1 MTSPIAA
8 AGGSWKKTGDLPLA
22 ASWHGQHDGPVLL
35 QLDDGK
41 KVFVA
46 GGTDAKGAAVD
57 RTALYDPVA
66 GKWKPCKAMGIPR
79 RHHTVT
85 LLENGKVLVVGGT
98 SAPGR
103 IAPALASVQLYDPT
117 HDTWSA
123 VPDLRQARWGHSAV
137 LLADKTVLVAG
148 GVATRSGDSLK
159 ALRTAEIYHP
169 DTGKW
174 SDAGEMNDA
183 RAGHGA
189 VLFKGGQVLVC
200 GGTAPVSGPADAALA
215 FCELYT
221 PADTSGTST
230 GRWTP
235 TGSLSAPRSGHQT
248 VRASETTALAVG
260 GALPGASGDGTFDPY
275 HALTVERFDLARGR
289 WTALAPLLGRGRG
302 AHRMVPLG
310 SGSFLLVGGTGDA
323 GDGVGY
329 RSTLVVDAATGAA
342 TPAPAPAVGRW
353 AFSAIALGG
362 DEVLVTGGTVRSGL
376 AAASSDEDELSATTE
391 VFSPAGSVR

>member
-35 QLDDGK
+35 DGK

-46 GGTDAKGAAVD
+46 GGTDAKGAALD
-57 RTALYDPVA
+57 KSALYDPVA
-66 GKWKPCKAMGIPR
+66 GKWKACKPMGVPR

-103 IAPALASVQLYDPT
+103 IAPALASVQLYDPA
-117 HDTWSA
+117 HDTWTA
-123 VPDLRQARWGHSAV
+123 APDLHQARWGHSAV

-148 GVATRSGDSLK
+148 GAATRSGDSLK

-183 RAGHGA
+183 RTGHGA

-221 PADTSGTST
+221 PGSTPGTGT
-230 GRWTP
+230 WTP

-248 VRASETTALAVG
+248 VRASETTALVVG
-260 GALPGASGDGTFDPY
+260 GALPGAPGDGTFDPY
-275 HALTVERFDLARGR
+275 HALTVERFDLARGQ
-289 WTALAPLLGRGRG
+289 WTALPPLPGRGRG
-302 AHRMVPLG
+302 AHRLLPLG

-323 GDGVGY
+323 SDGVGY
-329 RSTLVVDAATGAA
+329 QNTLVVDAATGAA
-342 TPAPAPAVGRW
+342 APAAAPAAGRW
-353 AFSAIALGG
+353 AFCAIALDE
-362 DEVLVTGGTVRSGL
+362 DEVLITGGTVRAGL
-376 AAASSDEDELSATTE
+376 AAAAPDEDELTATTE
-391 VFSPAGSVR
+391 VFGPAGSVR